1 MTSRLVEAG
10 WVAEIDNALAA
21 EPRDIRII
29 SPFLKNGAVKR
40 ILSREPR
47 PLRVITRFNLGD
59 FAEGVSDLS
68 SLRSLL
74 AAGGKV
80 RGIRNLHA
88 KVYVFGSRRSIV
100 TSANLTE
107 AALTRNHEFGLVTDD
122 AEVISTCCRYFD
134 DLWERGGTDLTLKQI
149 DDWENAVTSHLAVG
163 GLRHQLERLPDFG
176 ADATARFVPGSP
188 VALGEAEQA
197 FVKFLG
203 EGGNRVSLSFA
214 TRDEIESAL
223 CHWALAYPATKR
235 PRAVNDGAR
244 MFIGR
249 LTYDPSDIVIFG
261 RAVGMR
267 HLPGR
272 DDASAEE
279 IKERPWKET
288 WSRYIRVHHAEFVA
302 GTMANG
308 VSLNAMM
315 DALGPNAFL
324 STQRNHA
331 RGDGN
336 TNPYKAYRQQAAV
349 ELSSQGQKW
358 LSDRLQIALN
368 MHGSVPQD
376 ELNKLGWP
384 ALLP

>member
-1 MTSRLVEAG
+1 MTSRLVDAG
-10 WVAEIDNALAA
+10 WASEIDNALAA

-59 FAEGVSDLS
+59 FAEGVSDLAA
-68 SLRSLL
+68 LRSLL

-88 KVYVFGSRRSIV
+88 KVYIFGSRRSIV

-107 AALTRNHEFGLVTDD
+107 KALIRNHEFGLVTDD
-122 AEVISTCCRYFD
+122 AEVTSTCCRYFD

-149 DDWENAVTSHLAVG
+149 DDWENTVTSHLAGG

-176 ADATARFVPGSP
+176 ADATARLVPGSP
-188 VALGEAEQA
+188 VARVEAEQA

-235 PRAVNDGAR
+235 PRAVKDGAR

-249 LTYDPSDIVIFG
+249 LTDDPSDIVIFG
-261 RAVGMR
+261 RAVGIR
-267 HLPGR
+267 HLSGR

-288 WSRYIRVHHAEFVA
+288 WSRYIRIHHAEFVA

-315 DALGPNAFL
+315 DALGPDAFL

-349 ELSSQGQKW
+349 ELSSQGQLW

-368 MHGSVPQD
+368 KHGSVPQD

-384 ALLP
+384 ALP